1 MNKDECIAFMKKFP
15 NFQLATVDSDGQ
27 PRTRGMFLYTADEDG
42 LVFHTGSFKKLYTE
56 LTANPRIEASFFDRE
71 TMTQLRAAGIV
82 EEIDDADYRNTV
94 VNTPGRE
101 FLKPMIA
108 AKGLESIRIFRVRNL
123 RVTEWGFASNF
134 VYPKPETV
142 F

>member
-1 MNKDECIAFMKKFP
+1 MNKEECIAFMKKFP

-42 LVFHTGSFKKLYTE
+42 LVFPYGFVQKLYTE

-82 EEIDDADYRNTV
+82 EEIDDADY
-94 VNTPGRE
+94 G
-101 FLKPMIA
+101 
-108 AKGLESIRIFRVRNL
+108 IRWSTHGPRF
-123 RVTEWGFASNF
+123 
-134 VYPKPETV
+134 
-142 F
+142 